1 MLEYMYTPVLV
12 HIRVYNIIFYMDIS
26 LNYLSIS
33 NLIYY

>member
-12 HIRVYNIIFYMDIS
+12 HIRVYNIIFYIYIS
-26 LNYLSIS
+26 LSNLSIS